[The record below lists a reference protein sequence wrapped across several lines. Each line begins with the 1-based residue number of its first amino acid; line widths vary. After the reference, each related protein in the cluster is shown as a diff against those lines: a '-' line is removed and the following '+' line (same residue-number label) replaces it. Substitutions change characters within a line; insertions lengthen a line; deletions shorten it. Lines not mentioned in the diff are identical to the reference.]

1 MIGTASDRS
10 AASTS
15 EPPAEAVSSTAM
27 WVLCGQLTVQVAL
40 FFGFGV
46 LPLPA
51 PNLVA
56 GSTITL
62 MVVTVLLAPHGRIG
76 RIRLHLAPLALMWWW
91 ALSLLWTA
99 DPTHWWVDTTANLS
113 IMVTVL
119 VVAGMLP
126 APRLVGALLTFVHLT
141 VAFQVVWVST
151 HPTQAT
157 VYRDLFTG
165 QVTAG
170 WRGSFIHK
178 NALGPFLVVALL
190 TILVLERR
198 RALRW
203 CSATLAVGL
212 LVMTQSVTAWWVA
225 TVCGGLL
232 GWLSWYAR
240 TPTRTRAGVALP
252 SLVLGGL
259 AFAGLARIYPVVV
272 DAYGKDLTFTG
283 RTVIWRAALE
293 AIATRPITGYGVG
306 GVWFRPTEEPA
317 RGIIADAGFTIFH
330 THNGYLELLL
340 LLGAVGLALWL
351 WLALAAGL
359 AAWRSLDTDRRLA
372 MWGLATTV
380 AVLLVSIAE
389 VLVFGA
395 WLAMLVVVQL
405 LLQPRGGLS
414 VRPLDGAR

>member
-1 MIGTASDRS
+1 MTGVASDLPD
-10 AASTS
+10 ASTGEVWAES
-15 EPPAEAVSSTAM
+15 LPPTTM

-46 LPLPA
+46 LALPA

-56 GSTITL
+56 GSTLALGVT
-62 MVVTVLLAPHGRIG
+62 TVLLAPHGRIG
-76 RIRLHLAPLALMWWW
+76 EIRLHLAPLALMWWW

-99 DPTHWWVDTTANLS
+99 DPRYWWVDTTANLS
-113 IMVTVL
+113 IVGTVL
-119 VVAGMLP
+119 VTAGMLP
-126 APRLVGALLTFVHLT
+126 TTRLVGALLTFFHLAI
-141 VAFQVVWVST
+141 AFQVVWVAT

-165 QVTAG
+165 EVAAG

-190 TILVLERR
+190 TVVVLERR

-203 CSATLAVGL
+203 WSATIAVGL

-232 GWLSWYAR
+232 AWLSWYAK

-252 SLVLGGL
+252 SLVIGGL
-259 AFAGLARIYPVVV
+259 AFAGLARVYPVVV

-283 RTVIWRAALE
+283 RTEIWRAALE
-293 AIATRPITGYGVG
+293 SIADRPLTGYGVG
-306 GVWFRPTEEPA
+306 GVWFRPIEEPA
-317 RGIIADAGFTIFH
+317 RSIIADAGFTIFH

-351 WLALAAGL
+351 WLACGAGR
-359 AAWRSLDTDRRLA
+359 AAWRALDTDRLLA
-372 MWGLATTV
+372 MWGLTATT

-395 WLAMLVVVQL
+395 WLALLVVVQVL
-405 LLQPRGGLS
+405 LRRRVEPTAHAAR
-414 VRPLDGAR
+414 GAR